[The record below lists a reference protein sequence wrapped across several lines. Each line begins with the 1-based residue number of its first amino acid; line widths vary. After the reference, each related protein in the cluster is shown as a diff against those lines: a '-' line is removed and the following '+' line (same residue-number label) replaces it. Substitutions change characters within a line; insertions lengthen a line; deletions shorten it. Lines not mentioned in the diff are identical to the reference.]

1 MKKRTRIALL
11 AATALVV
18 AAFAGAAWLGFL
30 PLARP
35 DNEQDFMA
43 QQLRRVRF
51 AGPLRGEHEEALAE
65 MLPPDPTI
73 DDLRVAYWKRSLAL
87 DAALR
92 EELLKAQPELK
103 NVQLPA
109 FDQSARK
116 ALDAINAR
124 AAKIESTTRLDAWL
138 RQDGKGWDQALS
150 QPFLDQTSDLPGQLA
165 AAVPASGQVLLK
177 MTLQGDVDLPAN
189 FGAATRVM
197 VVRVRCLYATGQV
210 DQGGQE
216 LLQLAGFCSNAQ
228 MGPTLVGLLCSDLM
242 NYVLLRSGVLPL
254 ASTGEIPPAQ
264 LEEFLARYQLAP
276 PKVLEIARVEELLAL
291 TRTENASEKD
301 QALFA
306 QSWTEQAF
314 ESQGATSL
322 SQWLEQAA
330 QDSQRRHEGWGAR
343 LDGLAKRGGDF
354 RDPQQAAALLDTS
367 DRDKGGWV
375 LDQTKLLATA
385 AAGLAE
391 SEGLLLA
398 VKLYAAKAGDPAG
411 WRSQAADL
419 ARDFPYATIGQ
430 SGEAIEVRLNATH
443 PVMAYLKESNRVL
456 ATVR

>member
-1 MKKRTRIALL
+1 MKKRTRIAVL
-11 AATALVV
+11 AAIALVV
-18 AAFAGAAWLGFL
+18 VALAGSAWLGFL

-51 AGPLRGEHEEALAE
+51 AGPLRSEHEKALAE
-65 MLPPDPTI
+65 LLPPDPTI
-73 DDLRVAYWKRSLAL
+73 DDLRVAFWKRSLAL

-92 EELLKAQPELK
+92 QELLKAQPELQK
-103 NVQLPA
+103 FKLPG
-109 FDQSARK
+109 FDQSARH

-124 AAKIESTTRLDAWL
+124 AAKIESTTKLDAWL

-150 QPFLDQTSDLPGQLA
+150 QPFLDQSSDLPGQLA
-165 AAVPASGQVLLK
+165 SAIPASGQVLLK
-177 MTLQGDVDLPAN
+177 VSLQGNVDLPAN

-197 VVRVRCLYATGQV
+197 VVRVRCLYTTGQV
-210 DQGGQE
+210 DQGWQE

-242 NYVLLRSGVLPL
+242 HSVLLRSGVLPL
-254 ASTGEIPPAQ
+254 ASTGEMPPAQ
-264 LEEFLARYQLAP
+264 LEEFLARYQLTP

-291 TRTENASEKD
+291 TRTANAGENH

-306 QSWTEQAF
+306 KSWTEQAF

-322 SQWLEQAA
+322 SQWLEHAA

-343 LDGLAKRGGDF
+343 LDGLDKRGGNF
-354 RDPQQAAALLDTS
+354 RDPQQAATLLDTS
-367 DRDKGGWV
+367 DRDKGDWV

-398 VKLYAAKAGDPAG
+398 VKLYAAKGGDPAG
-411 WRSQAADL
+411 WRTQAADF
-419 ARDFPYATIGQ
+419 ARDFPFSAIGQ
-430 SGEAIEVRLNATH
+430 SGEAIEVRLNNTH